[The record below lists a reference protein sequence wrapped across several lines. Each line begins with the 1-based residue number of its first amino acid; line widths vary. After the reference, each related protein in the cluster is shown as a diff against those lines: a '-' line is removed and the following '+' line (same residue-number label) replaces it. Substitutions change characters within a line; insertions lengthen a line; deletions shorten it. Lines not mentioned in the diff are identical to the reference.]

1 MNQTWPFAA
10 RFAKI
15 MQAQAMDFL
24 FASGLCLS
32 IFLSSGP
39 VSRAAPQISSDSSNF
54 RGKELYEVACARCH
68 GSDGKGDRTDIQL
81 DARLPNFARC
91 AESAEEPD
99 DQWRLIIEKGG
110 VVFGLSPQ
118 MPAYGDVL
126 TGPQVDS
133 LLLYMREFCQD
144 RRWVRG
150 ELNFQR
156 PLFTEKAYPE
166 NELVVGPRFR
176 RSKEEG
182 TGFVWTNLLERRIG
196 PRTEVEFSLPLT
208 SARVDPASSRRSGV
222 GDIEI
227 GVKQVLFSSLS
238 RRFIISSGLEV
249 SLPTGAHEKGLGA
262 ETTKFEPFVALGKET
277 RGWVAQGSLKM
288 ELPTD
293 AAKTERE
300 FAYSLA
306 IGYPLFLIGG
316 VRDFFLTLEVVGSRE
331 LKRGERNEVA
341 LVPQIRLPIDRMG
354 RWAFG
359 IGPFLPVSRGSDM
372 RPGFAAYLL
381 WEYLGR

>member
-1 MNQTWPFAA
+1 M
-10 RFAKI
+10 RV
-15 MQAQAMDFL
+15 QAGFPL
-24 FASGLCLS
+24 FASGSRCAAQSWLCLS
-32 IFLSSGP
+32 LFLLSGP
-39 VSRAAPQISSDSSNF
+39 GCRAAPQISTDSSSLL
-54 RGKELYEVACARCH
+54 GKELYEKACARCH

-81 DARLPNFARC
+81 DVRLPNFARC

-126 TGPQVDS
+126 TRAQIDS
-133 LLLYMREFCQD
+133 LLLHMREFCQD

-166 NELVVGPRFR
+166 NEIVIGPRLR
-176 RSKEEG
+176 RSKEEE
-182 TGFVWTNLLERRIG
+182 TGFVWNNILERRIG
-196 PRTEVEFSLPLT
+196 PRTEVEFALPLASAQVNPA
-208 SARVDPASSRRSGV
+208 SARHSGV

-238 RRFIISSGLEV
+238 QRFILSSGLEM
-249 SLPTGAHEKGLGA
+249 SLPTGANEKGLGA
-262 ETTKFEPFVALGKET
+262 GTTKFEPFVALGKET
-277 RGWVAQGSLKM
+277 RGWVVQGSLKI
-288 ELPTD
+288 ELPADT
-293 AAKTERE
+293 AKAERE
-300 FAYSLA
+300 FAYTVA

-316 VRDFFLTLEVVGSRE
+316 VRDLFLTLEVVGNRE

-354 RWAFG
+354 RWAFA
-359 IGPFLPVSRGSDM
+359 IGPFLPIPRGSNL

>member
-1 MNQTWPFAA
+1 
-10 RFAKI
+10 
-15 MQAQAMDFL
+15 
-24 FASGLCLS
+24 
-32 IFLSSGP
+32 
-39 VSRAAPQISSDSSNF
+39 
-54 RGKELYEVACARCH
+54 
-68 GSDGKGDRTDIQL
+68 L

-110 VVFGLSPQ
+110 VAFGLSPQ

-126 TGPQVDS
+126 TRDQIDS
-133 LLLYMREFCQD
+133 LLLHMREFCQD

-156 PLFTEKAYPE
+156 PLFTIKAYPE
-166 NELVVGPRFR
+166 NEIVIGPRLQR
-176 RSKEEG
+176 RKGEE
-182 TGFVWTNLLERRIG
+182 TGFVWTNLVERRIG
-196 PRTEVEFSLPLT
+196 PRTEVEFALPLA
-208 SARVDPASSRRSGV
+208 SAQVNPASPRRSGI

-227 GVKQVLFSSLS
+227 EVKQVLFSSLS
-238 RRFIISSGLEV
+238 QRFILSSGLEV
-249 SLPTGAHEKGLGA
+249 SLPTGADEKGLGA
-262 ETTKFEPFVALGKET
+262 GTTKFEPFLALGKET
-277 RGWVAQGSLKM
+277 RGWVVQGSLKM

-293 AAKTERE
+293 TAKAERE
-300 FAYSLA
+300 FAYSVA

-331 LKRGERNEVA
+331 LKRGERSEVA

-354 RWAFG
+354 RWAVA
-359 IGPFLPVSRGSDM
+359 IGPFLPIPRGSNL